1 MKEDM
6 DYIKK
11 IRKETEKRQKQAAK
25 SDVSV

>member
-6 DYIKK
+6 DYIKQIK
-11 IRKETEKRQKQAAK
+11 KETEKRQEQVIQ